1 MRKYY
6 KITPEG
12 TGDLLF
18 EQCAKQRDIISR
30 LSRLYEQMGYSEVQ
44 TPALEFYDVFNHS
57 TFGMVTEGMYKM
69 VDPQGRIMVL
79 RPDNTLPI
87 ARLFS
92 TRLQNAQKPT
102 RLYYNQ
108 SVYNIAKSM
117 RGQQNSYM
125 QSGVE
130 LIGASGKKADLEMLF
145 MAIEALGSVV
155 DDFRIEIGHA
165 EFFRA
170 LAAKLPVDDVTRE
183 NIRLSIE
190 SKNFAAL
197 SAMLDEMEQTPATNL
212 LRRLPGLFGGEEVFE
227 KAEQLCTDE
236 AIAKPFGYLREIY
249 QELVRH
255 GLGDKIII
263 DLGIVHRN
271 DYYNGLIFSGFI
283 HGNGDKVLSGGR
295 YDNLIE
301 CFGESAPATGFAI
314 NVDALVKS
322 ALKGLDKCRKHVPN
336 YLIHADGGYEVAA
349 LEYSKELAKHYSGN
363 VRMEMSCF
371 DTRDESIAYAKKLGI
386 PNIVF
391 IGEKIEKTEM

>member
-18 EQCAKQRDIISR
+18 EQCAKQREIIER
-30 LSRLYEQMGYSEVQ
+30 LSGIYERMGYSEVQ
-44 TPALEFYDVFNHS
+44 TPALEFYDVFNHNS
-57 TFGMVTEGMYKM
+57 FGMVTEGMYKM

-92 TRLQNAQKPT
+92 TRLQNAAKPM

-130 LIGASGKKADLEMLF
+130 LIGADGKRADLEMLF
-145 MAIEALGSVV
+145 MAIEALGSIV

-165 EFFRA
+165 EFFRV
-170 LAAKLPVDDVTRE
+170 LASKLPVDDVTRE

-190 SKNFAAL
+190 SKNYAAL
-197 SAMLDEMEQTPATNL
+197 SSMLDEIEQTPATNL
-212 LRRLPGLFGGEEVFE
+212 LRKLPGLFGGEEVFE
-227 KAEQLCTDE
+227 KAERLCMDE
-236 AIAKPFGYLREIY
+236 DLAKPFGYLREIY
-249 QELVRH
+249 QELVSL
-255 GLGDKIII
+255 GLGNKIII

-271 DYYNGLIFSGFI
+271 DYYNGLIFSGYI
-283 HGNGDKVLSGGR
+283 HGSGDKVLSGGR
-295 YDNLIE
+295 YDSLIE
-301 CFGESAPATGFAI
+301 CFGEKTPATGFALYI
-314 NVDALVKS
+314 DALVKS
-322 ALKGLDKCRKHVPN
+322 ALKGLDKCRKQIPDF
-336 YLIHADGGYEVAA
+336 LIHADKGYEIAA
-349 LEYSKELAKHYSGN
+349 LKHSKNLANQYGEKI
-363 VRMEMSCF
+363 RMELSCF
-371 DTRDESIAYAKKLGI
+371 DSRDEVLDYAKKLGI
-386 PNIVF
+386 KNIIFV
-391 IGEKIEKTEM
+391 GDKIEKTEI